1 MDYVKKL
8 KEQLQQWRDGNG
20 SGSYEN
26 VFSDAESLVG
36 EIVIDQLPGSRRQP
50 RTANSTPFDHYR
62 QQIYVPFVDYFM
74 NELTSRFS
82 EQSTLAIKLS
92 QFLPHSLLANNVCFE
107 DLKETVQLYEE
118 LLPGD
123 TDLQAVEEEFER
135 WVNQWKNVELS
146 SLPTSIVEAIDCCS
160 ASFLPSIHALLR
172 IFATIPV
179 STATAERSFSALKL
193 LKSYLRATMSEQR
206 ISALAL
212 CDIHSDLDVKTESII
227 DRFAVKN
234 RRLKF
239 NL

>member
-1 MDYVKKL
+1 
-8 KEQLQQWRDGNG
+8 
-20 SGSYEN
+20 
-26 VFSDAESLVG
+26 
-36 EIVIDQLPGSRRQP
+36 
-50 RTANSTPFDHYR
+50 
-62 QQIYVPFVDYFM
+62 M

-82 EQSTLAIKLS
+82 EQSALVIKLS

-107 DLKETVQLYEE
+107 DVKETVQLYEE

-212 CDIHSDLDVKTESII
+212 CYMHSDLNVKTESII